1 MQSHGKNVNL
11 ILGLSCPTSKPQSAA
26 IQSLELASS
35 NGIFWAM
42 LAPAMKIVVLDGHTA
57 NPGDLSWEKLAA
69 MGDLQVYERTPPEFV
84 VERAK
89 DAEIVFTNKAILDR
103 AAIMALPKLRFI
115 GVLATGY
122 NVVDTSA
129 ARERGVPV
137 CNVPNYSTQSVAQA
151 VWALLLELTHHV
163 GAHSTAVR
171 AGAWSSCPDFSFT
184 KTPLVELAGLTLG
197 LVGYGQ
203 IGRAVARIGLA
214 MGMKIIA
221 CRRNPASAA
230 EPDVQITDLQTV
242 FREGDVVSL
251 HCPLTEQNRGRVD
264 ASLLSLM
271 KPSAFFINTARGPL
285 VNENDLASAL
295 NSGRIAGAGLDVLC
309 VEPPP
314 PNNPLL
320 TARNCVI
327 TPHYA
332 WATKAARRR
341 LLDISADNLRAF
353 LTGHPVN
360 VVN

>member
-1 MQSHGKNVNL
+1 
-11 ILGLSCPTSKPQSAA
+11 
-26 IQSLELASS
+26 
-35 NGIFWAM
+35 M

-69 MGDLQVYERTPPEFV
+69 MGDLQVYERTPPELV

-129 ARERGVPV
+129 ARERGIPV

-251 HCPLTEQNRGRVD
+251 HCPLTEQNRGMVH